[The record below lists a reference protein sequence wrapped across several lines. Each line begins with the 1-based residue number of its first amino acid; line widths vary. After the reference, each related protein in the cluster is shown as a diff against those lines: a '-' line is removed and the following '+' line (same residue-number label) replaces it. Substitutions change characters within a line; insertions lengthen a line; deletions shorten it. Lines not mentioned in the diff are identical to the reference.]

1 MTTGNSNV
9 HGTNESVQ
17 ELSWPPGRAAQIA
30 QFVYNAAPRPNR
42 EVAIATAIGLLAGIC
57 GRQWQV
63 SNTGLNVYLILV
75 ARSATGKEAM
85 HSGISA
91 LINAAAAHEPCAA
104 QYVDFNDYA
113 SGQALVKGVAVNPC
127 FVNVAGEWGHK
138 FADLA
143 DRKTSSAMTT
153 LRRAMT
159 DLYMKSGAQSVTGGI
174 TYSNKENNISSM
186 LAVSYSM
193 LGETTPGT
201 LYEAITPSMMG
212 DGFMS
217 RFTIIQYHGDRP
229 DENPAPVT
237 VPPEGLAR
245 GIAQLARHAC
255 DLQNRLI
262 CQPVAISIEGL
273 QALDTFKRECDQQIK
288 SAADDESRRQMWNRA
303 HLKALRIAA
312 LLAVADNIYAPAITT
327 AHAAWAITLI
337 QRDIQTF
344 TGKLDSGD
352 IGDGD
357 AARKGKVIALLLKY
371 VEEPPEK
378 YVALRN
384 SCLAPDQYLQS
395 RTQNVS
401 VFKNHPLG
409 ANKALKQTVD
419 ALVEG
424 GLLKRAMPDQVTKH
438 VPKAKGTCY
447 WLQELPGYEAKW
459 ASFYAT
465 VEIPW
470 LKKQP

>member
-1 MTTGNSNV
+1 
-9 HGTNESVQ
+9 
-17 ELSWPPGRAAQIA
+17 
-30 QFVYNAAPRPNR
+30 
-42 EVAIATAIGLLAGIC
+42 
-57 GRQWQV
+57 
-63 SNTGLNVYLILV
+63 
-75 ARSATGKEAM
+75 M

-91 LINAAAAHEPCAA
+91 LINAATAHEPRAA
-104 QYVDFNDYA
+104 QFVDFNDYA
-113 SGQALVKGVAVNPC
+113 SGQALVKGVAANPC

-143 DRKTSSAMTT
+143 DRRTSSAMTT

-159 DLYMKSGAQSVTGGI
+159 DLYMKSGAQSITGGI

-217 RFTIIQYHGDRP
+217 RFTIIQYNGDRP
-229 DENPAPVT
+229 DENPAPQT
-237 VPPEGLAR
+237 VPTDGLAL

-255 DLQNRLI
+255 DLQSRLT
-262 CQPVAISIEGL
+262 CQPVATSVEGL
-273 QALDTFKRECDQQIK
+273 QVLDAFKHECDQQIK

-312 LLAVADNIYAPAITT
+312 LLAVADNCYAPLVTT
-327 AHAAWAITLI
+327 AHAAWAVNLI
-337 QRDIQTF
+337 QRDIATF

-352 IGDGD
+352 VGDDD
-357 AARKGKVIALLLKY
+357 AARKGKVIALLLRY
-371 VEEPPEK
+371 VEDPPEK

-384 SCLAPDQYLQS
+384 ACLAPDQYLQS
-395 RTQNVS
+395 RTQNVA

-409 ANKALKQTVD
+409 ANKALKQTID

-424 GLLKRAMPDQVTKH
+424 GLLRRANPAQVAEH

-447 WLQELPGYEAKW
+447 WIQELPGFEEKW
-459 ASFYAT
+459 ASYYAT
-465 VEIPW
+465 VVLAPT
-470 LKKQP
+470 